1 MMESTRG
8 NLFRMSE
15 RTDHATMPPR
25 DLDTPC
31 PFGPRLQKYWDLL
44 SNEEKNMQM
53 DVPGLYS
60 ITVRELA
67 LQIATTLAGDS
78 VFDAFCGLGGNAIA
92 FALAGKRVIAC
103 ELDEG
108 RLEMA
113 KANAALAG
121 VLDRI
126 TFVHGDALSQ
136 LGRTPCDA
144 IFLDP
149 PWGGP
154 EYSKIDK
161 FKLNFFS
168 PNGEGLLESAIRTY
182 AGIAFKLPGNF
193 DFSELDRFGASQ
205 WQVQENRLN
214 GKLLHFTAYRQ

>member
-1 MMESTRG
+1 
-8 NLFRMSE
+8 MSE
-15 RTDHATMPPR
+15 RNDHATMPPR
-25 DLDTPC
+25 EPDAAC
-31 PFGPRLQKYWDLL
+31 PFGPGLQKYWDLL
-44 SNEEKNMQM
+44 SPEEKRMQM
-53 DVPGLYS
+53 DIPGLYS

-67 LQIATTLAGDS
+67 LEIATKLHGDS

-121 VLDRI
+121 VSDRI
-126 TFVHGDALSQ
+126 TFVQGDTLSQ
-136 LGRTPCDA
+136 LGRTACDA

-154 EYSKIDK
+154 QYSKIEK
-161 FKLNFFS
+161 FKLSFFS
-168 PNGEGLLESAIRTY
+168 PDGEGILESAIRNY
-182 AGIAFKLPGNF
+182 AGVAFKLPGNF
-193 DFSELDRFGASQ
+193 DFSELDRFGAGQ

-214 GKLLHFTAYRQ
+214 GKLLHYTAYRQ